1 MPCAKDGSARP
12 RRQGAPLFTPTRHF
26 IARCKIEVA
35 RTPRTGYPVRMRE
48 TSAPGTRLGLK
59 TKLGFGVA
67 DLGGNLFFT
76 AMGFWTLNYLTDTV
90 GLAAAAAGA
99 AVMIGKL
106 WDAVTDP
113 MMGFISDRTRSRWG
127 RRRPYLL
134 FGALPLALTMWFFFT
149 NPHIEGQAM
158 LAVWAAFA
166 LCLLNTA
173 YTIVNI
179 PYSSLTPELTKDY
192 HERSSLNGYR
202 FGFAVIGTILGAGA
216 VLPLVGIFGADRSAG
231 FSFMGA
237 VLGAVMAA
245 SALVTF
251 LSVREPD
258 HSNEPIPT
266 DKFFPTFT
274 SVFRNRPYVIV
285 LFTYAL
291 NLTALNFVQ
300 GILVYYFKY
309 IYRDEALTTIAMLLL
324 LVVAMACIPVSV
336 LVSRRIGKKRTYQ
349 ISFAVLASACALIW
363 ALGHILGPKFFLA
376 MMVYAGIGIG
386 FGYVAPWAM
395 VPDAIEFDAVRTGN
409 RREGAFYGMWT
420 FMSKVGT
427 SLAIALT
434 GAILGAAGYA
444 ANLAEQAPRT
454 LAAIRLLI
462 GPIPAAVF
470 IAAAILIQIYPL
482 DEKEYARIMSHNAK
496 KEK

>member
-1 MPCAKDGSARP
+1 MAKN
-12 RRQGAPLFTPTRHF
+12 
-26 IARCKIEVA
+26 
-35 RTPRTGYPVRMRE
+35 
-48 TSAPGTRLGLK
+48 PGRLSIG
-59 TKLGFGVA
+59 TKLGFGAA

-76 AMGFWTLNYLTDTV
+76 AMGFWTLNFLTDTV

-99 AVMIGKL
+99 AVMVGKL

-134 FGALPLALTMWFFFT
+134 FGAIPLFLTMWWFFT
-149 NPHIEGQAM
+149 NPRLESQTA
-158 LAVWAAFA
+158 LTFWAAFA

-192 HERSSLNGYR
+192 HERTSLNGFR

-216 VLPLVGIFGADRSAG
+216 VLPLVGVFGDDRSAG

-237 VLGAVMAA
+237 VLGALMAV
-245 SALVTF
+245 STLVTF
-251 LSVREPD
+251 FSVKEPD
-258 HSNEPIPT
+258 HSAEPKPT
-266 DKFFPTFT
+266 EKFFPTFLA
-274 SVFRNRPYVIV
+274 VFKNRPYVI
-285 LFTYAL
+285 LLLTYAL

-309 IYRDEALTTIAMLLL
+309 IYRNEGLTTLAMILL
-324 LVVAMACIPVSV
+324 LVTAMICIPISVKVSKH
-336 LVSRRIGKKRTYQ
+336 IGKKRTYQ
-349 ISFAVLASACALIW
+349 ICFAVLASACAVIYL
-363 ALGHILGPKFFLA
+363 LGHKLGSSFFLG
-376 MMVYAGIGIG
+376 MMVYAGIGVG

-395 VPDAIEFDAVRTGN
+395 VPDAIEYDAVRTGN
-409 RREGAFYGMWT
+409 RKEGAFYGMWT
-420 FMSKVGT
+420 FTSKVGT

-444 ANLAEQAPRT
+444 ANLPEQGSQA
-454 LAAIRLLI
+454 LGAIRLII
-462 GPIPAAVF
+462 GPIPAAIF
-470 IAAAILIQIYPL
+470 LAAIFLVERYPI
-482 DEKEYARIMSHNAK
+482 DEKTYAEFMAK
-496 KEK
+496 QGQKA